1 MRNKTQIE
9 APAELL
15 ADDVTLAADVLLD
28 VVDDTI
34 PNTLPDEERRTL
46 EDVIAWLRR
55 SAKALALRDATDWDT
70 TQAMRE
76 ARGERERNLRH
87 AALHGV
93 GEATVREAAIASR
106 IARRVRRIA

>member
-1 MRNKTQIE
+1 MKSRTHLE

-28 VVDDTI
+28 VVDNTV

-55 SAKALALRDATDWDT
+55 SAKALAQRDAADWDT

-76 ARGERERNLRH
+76 ARGERERDLRH
-87 AALHGV
+87 AAMHGV
-93 GEATVREAAIASR
+93 GEATVREAAVALR

>member
-1 MRNKTQIE
+1 MKKTQIE

-15 ADDVTLAADVLLD
+15 GDDVTLAADVLLD
-28 VVDDTI
+28 VVDNTI

-55 SAKALALRDATDWDT
+55 SAKALALRDAADWDT

-76 ARGERERNLRH
+76 ARGERERNLRY

-93 GEATVREAAIASR
+93 GEATVREAAVASR